1 MINTNLEKLA
11 KVVVDYSLKVEKGHL
26 VGINGPSFAVDM
38 FQALTVEIAKK
49 GAHIRVMPG
58 VEGILEL
65 KLKYGT
71 DAQLEFVDYVEK
83 GIYTEFDG
91 LIEIRGDYNPRKFSC
106 VDPKKMTTVRAAPER
121 KELMKI
127 FEKRS
132 SSGELKW
139 IVIPYSCH
147 AFAQEANMD
156 LFTYTDFVN
165 KSLFLDKQNPIES
178 WQNMQKNQESIIEY
192 LNNVDEIHLTGEDTD
207 LTLSV
212 KGRKWI
218 NCCGE
223 RNLPDGEVYTGPI
236 ENSVN
241 GRIRFSYPGIYSGRE
256 VEDIYLEF
264 KEGEVVEATA
274 QKGQEI
280 LEEILKI
287 ENASRLGEFAIGT
300 NYGITQFTK
309 NILFDE
315 KLGGTLHCAL
325 GLGFEK
331 TGSRNQSPVHWD
343 ILKDMTLP
351 GSKIVADG
359 KLIYEEGKWKI

>member
-11 KVVVDYSLKVEKGHL
+11 KVVVDYSIKVEKGHL
-26 VGINGPSFAVDM
+26 VGIDGPSFVVDM
-38 FQALTVEIAKK
+38 FQALTTEIIKK
-49 GAHIRVMPG
+49 GAHILVMPH
-58 VEGILEL
+58 VEGIREL
-65 KLKYGT
+65 MFKHST
-71 DAQLEFVDYVEK
+71 DEQLEFVDYVEK
-83 GIYTEFDG
+83 GAYTELDRI
-91 LIEIRGDYNPRKFSC
+91 IEIRADYNTRKFSC
-106 VDPKKMTTVRAAPER
+106 IDPKKMVVARAAPER

-132 SSGELKW
+132 SSGELRW
-139 IVIPYSCH
+139 LVLPYPCH
-147 AFAQEANMD
+147 AYAQEANMD

-165 KSLFLDKQNPIES
+165 KSLFLDKENPIDH
-178 WQNMQKNQESIIEY
+178 WRNMQKEQEIIIDY
-192 LNNVDEIHLTGEDTD
+192 LNNVDEIHVIGKDTD

-212 KGRKWI
+212 KDRKWI

-236 ENSVN
+236 ENTVN
-241 GRIRFSYPGIYSGRE
+241 GHIRFSYPGIYSGKE
-256 VEDIYLEF
+256 IEDIYLEF
-264 KEGEVVEATA
+264 KEGEVAKATA

-280 LEEILKI
+280 LDEILKI
-287 ENASRLGEFAIGT
+287 ENARRLGEFAVGT

-331 TGSRNQSPVHWD
+331 TDSKNKSTVHWD

-351 GSKIVADG
+351 GSKILDDG